1 MYKKNIYN
9 ICIYTHSIGSYGDRN
24 RKMKN
29 FMKRCAKMSR
39 LLFIANWGA
48 KKRLKARFEREN
60 LKHISVMSQG
70 LYGNQA
76 VGKWAQALTT
86 QWGCVLYCASA
97 FVCVELSRRGQMPA
111 GHMGLVLLY
120 SAQLQRGMM
129 DYMSPSEEHLILKR
143 PVFFLQLLSFE
154 ESTYC
159 VSPDIIRFPSDRTYP
174 TSLFFRRLVSRH
186 VEMSV
191 FVKF

>member
-1 MYKKNIYN
+1 
-9 ICIYTHSIGSYGDRN
+9 
-24 RKMKN
+24 MKN
-29 FMKRCAKMSR
+29 FMNRCAKMSR

-154 ESTYC
+154 EST
-159 VSPDIIRFPSDRTYP
+159 
-174 TSLFFRRLVSRH
+174 
-186 VEMSV
+186 
-191 FVKF
+191 

>member
-1 MYKKNIYN
+1 
-9 ICIYTHSIGSYGDRN
+9 
-24 RKMKN
+24 MKN
-29 FMKRCAKMSR
+29 FMNRCAKMSR

-154 ESTYC
+154 ESMYC
-159 VSPDIIRFPSDRTYP
+159 VSPNIIRFPSDRTYP